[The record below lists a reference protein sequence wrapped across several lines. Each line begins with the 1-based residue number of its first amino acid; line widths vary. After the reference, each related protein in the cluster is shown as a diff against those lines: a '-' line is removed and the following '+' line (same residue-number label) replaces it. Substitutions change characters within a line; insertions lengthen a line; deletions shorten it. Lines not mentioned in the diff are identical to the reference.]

1 MLVHLVMHLVMD
13 QCYLLLDKF
22 EFEGILDSLMST
34 TSGEPGAAARVKGIF
49 LCFYIFSHFF
59 LHFLHF
65 SLLLHF
71 SPARESWLSLC
82 ICGRNKTPLIIGCFH
97 LVQ

>member
-1 MLVHLVMHLVMD
+1 MLVHLVMHLVVHLVMHLVMD

-49 LCFYIFSHFF
+49 LCFYIFHRRGN
-59 LHFLHF
+59 LGC
-65 SLLLHF
+65 
-71 SPARESWLSLC
+71 LC
-82 ICGRNKTPLIIGCFH
+82 VFVEGTKH
-97 LVQ
+97 L